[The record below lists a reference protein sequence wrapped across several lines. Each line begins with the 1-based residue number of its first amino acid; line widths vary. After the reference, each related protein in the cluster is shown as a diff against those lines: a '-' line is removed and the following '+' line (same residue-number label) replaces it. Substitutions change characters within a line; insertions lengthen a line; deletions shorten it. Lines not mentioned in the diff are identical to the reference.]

1 MHQPDRGPR
10 SALTNALPAQFL
22 NGGYRYF
29 TGSLAYVL
37 HRVTGLALI
46 FFLFFHILSITK
58 SQATPEAYDLM
69 IRRMQEPDFKIG
81 EILLFAGLLYHGLN
95 GMRIVLVDF
104 AWTRTTH
111 HKKLWWGLAAL
122 CAVLLAAG
130 LVPLLLHSNVQPILQ
145 TDVLPGGGR

>member
-1 MHQPDRGPR
+1 MYHPDRGPG
-10 SALTNALPAQFL
+10 SALPNALPRQILA
-22 NGGYRYF
+22 NGYRYF

-37 HRVTGLALI
+37 HRVSGLALI

-81 EILLFAGLLYHGLN
+81 EILLYAGLLYHGLN
-95 GMRIVLVDF
+95 GIRIVLVDF

-111 HKKLWWGLAAL
+111 HKRLWWGLAAL
-122 CAVLLAAG
+122 CAALLVAG
-130 LVPLLLHSNVQPILQ
+130 TIPLLLHTNVAPLMQDQI
-145 TDVLPGGGR
+145 LPGGR

>member
-1 MHQPDRGPR
+1 MHQPDRGPG
-10 SALTNALPAQFL
+10 SLLPNALPAQFFA
-22 NGGYRYF
+22 GGYRWF

-37 HRVTGLALI
+37 HRVSGLALL

-69 IRRMQEPDFKIG
+69 IRRMQEPDFKLG

-104 AWTRTTH
+104 CWTRTEH
-111 HKKLWWGLAAL
+111 HKRLWWGLCAL
-122 CAVLLAAG
+122 CAVLLVAG
-130 LVPLLLHSNVQPILQ
+130 AIPLVLHLNVAPIMQ
-145 TDVLPGGGR
+145 DQVLPGGR

>member
-10 SALTNALPAQFL
+10 SVLANPLPAQFFS
-22 NGGYRYF
+22 NGYRWF

-37 HRVTGLALI
+37 HRVSGIALL

-95 GMRIVLVDF
+95 GIRIVLIDF
-104 AWTRTTH
+104 AWTRTTQ
-111 HKKLWWGLAAL
+111 HKRLWWGLAAL
-122 CAVLLAAG
+122 TAVLLVAG
-130 LVPLLLHSNVQPILQ
+130 TIPLVLHSNVQPLLQ
-145 TDVLPGGGR
+145 QDLLPGGGK